1 MANSQNKD
9 NKKSSVIVINAS
21 SSGAEGNTE
30 LILKK
35 ISNDLNCEHV
45 YLKDNSYAELREK
58 IKNPKGIILGT
69 GNYWSNYSHYMQK
82 FLEDATG
89 DELSDVFLGKP
100 VALIVT
106 SQSTGGMSVI
116 SNLMTT
122 LNLLGCVI
130 PPLSCI
136 VYSQSIHGSENKE
149 FWKIDD
155 YKVVLHNFLQYVDDK
170 KQLRIWDVDTSYKN
184 KWIGSAE
191 KL

>member
-1 MANSQNKD
+1 MSNSQNE
-9 NKKSSVIVINAS
+9 NKSSVIVINGS

-45 YLKDNSYAELREK
+45 YLKENSYAELRAK
-58 IKNPKGIILGT
+58 IRKAKGIILGT
-69 GNYWSNYSHYMQK
+69 GNYWSNHSHFLQK

-100 VALIVT
+100 IALIVT
-106 SQSTGGMSVI
+106 SQSTGGMSVV

-122 LNLLGCVI
+122 FNLLGCVI

-149 FWKIDD
+149 FWKIED
-155 YKVVLHNFLQYVDDK
+155 YKVMLHNFLQYVNDK
-170 KQLRIWDVDTSYKN
+170 KQLRIWDVGKNYNN
-184 KWIGSAE
+184 KWIGPAD

>member
-1 MANSQNKD
+1 MSNSQNED
-9 NKKSSVIVINAS
+9 KSSVIVINGS

-35 ISNDLNCEHV
+35 ISNDLNCKHV
-45 YLKDNSYAELREK
+45 YLKNNSYDGLRDE
-58 IKNPKGIILGT
+58 IKKAKGIIFGT
-69 GNYWSNYSHYMQK
+69 GNYWSNHSHYLQK

-106 SQSTGGMSVI
+106 SQSTGGMSVV
-116 SNLMTT
+116 SNLMAT

-155 YKVVLHNFLQYVDDK
+155 YKVMLHNFLEYVDDK

-184 KWIGSAE
+184 KWIGPSDE
-191 KL
+191 L